1 MFIIVRRIIVTG
13 FGGLQQVLYGYFEQ
27 VKAGVAFGASPAN
40 HIGRQSRPFRCY
52 LSICLGGLLK
62 GHPDLEVFM
71 KKERF
76 NTYLDEELSKKM
88 TAAMELSDVSSRNA
102 VEFYVGYIFM
112 NKSSDFLAPVIT
124 DTMKEIQSD
133 YERRVSE
140 MLFKVAVEVSKT
152 NRVLTDYFRFPKDYL
167 KGFTASVAQEV
178 AETNGIIHIED
189 RAKYTV
195 NHAETDY

>member
-1 MFIIVRRIIVTG
+1 
-13 FGGLQQVLYGYFEQ
+13 
-27 VKAGVAFGASPAN
+27 
-40 HIGRQSRPFRCY
+40 
-52 LSICLGGLLK
+52 
-62 GHPDLEVFM
+62 M

-76 NTYLDEELSKKM
+76 NTYLDEELIKKM
-88 TAAMELSDVSSRNA
+88 TAAMELSDVSSESEFIRSA

-112 NKSSDFLAPVIT
+112 NRSTDFLAPVIT
-124 DTMKEIQSD
+124 DTMKEIQSG
-133 YERRVSE
+133 YEQSVSE
-140 MLFKVAVEVSKT
+140 MLFKVAVEISKT

-189 RAKYTV
+189 RAEYTV

>member
-1 MFIIVRRIIVTG
+1 
-13 FGGLQQVLYGYFEQ
+13 
-27 VKAGVAFGASPAN
+27 
-40 HIGRQSRPFRCY
+40 
-52 LSICLGGLLK
+52 
-62 GHPDLEVFM
+62 M

-88 TAAMELSDVSSRNA
+88 TAAMELSDVSSESEFIRNA

-124 DTMKEIQSD
+124 DTMKEIQSG
-133 YERRVSE
+133 YEQKVSE
-140 MLFKVAVEVSKT
+140 MLFKVAVEISKT

-189 RAKYTV
+189 RAKFAV